1 MEFAPWFSGLA
12 TLLVLVLGGYLRSTR
27 EGMNIQ
33 TRKHDLLVKAHTELQ
48 VLVAGEYMKKAE
60 LVAIQAA
67 FKQDMK
73 EYLDT
78 FRADVRASIARL
90 EALVK

>member
-1 MEFAPWFSGLA
+1 MEFAPWFSGIA
-12 TLLVLVLGGYLRSTR
+12 TLLCLVLGGYLRSTR
-27 EGMNIQ
+27 EDHKDHV
-33 TRKHDLLVKAHTELQ
+33 RKHELLVDAHNNLQ

-67 FKQDMK
+67 FKLDMK